1 MAKEE
6 LNLVEEEIDQLA
18 STILLQMIEKD
29 DAVILILFL
38 NFFFGLY

>member
-29 DAVILILFL
+29 DAVILK
-38 NFFFGLY
+38 FF